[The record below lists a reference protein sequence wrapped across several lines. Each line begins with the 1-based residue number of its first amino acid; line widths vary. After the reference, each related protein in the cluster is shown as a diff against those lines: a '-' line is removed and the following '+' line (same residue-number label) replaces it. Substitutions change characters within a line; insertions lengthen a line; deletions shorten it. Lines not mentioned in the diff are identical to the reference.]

1 MSVKAYLI
9 RDDGQDYL
17 CTLEEDGA
25 FQKLPIS
32 ALGIARLAS
41 ECSTRIWDEVRGKN
55 DAAAKP

>member
-9 RDDGQDYL
+9 RDGGQDFL
-17 CTLEEDGA
+17 CTLSDDGA

-41 ECSTRIWDEVRGKN
+41 ECSARIWDEVRGNN
-55 DAAAKP
+55 DAAPDA